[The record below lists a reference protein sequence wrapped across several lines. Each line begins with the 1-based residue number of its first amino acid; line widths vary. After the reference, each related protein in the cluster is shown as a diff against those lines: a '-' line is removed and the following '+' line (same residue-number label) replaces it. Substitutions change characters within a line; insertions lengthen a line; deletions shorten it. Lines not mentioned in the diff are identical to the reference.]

1 MGEGSIKMAI
11 DRVYNLGELQLK
23 VSPFLQ
29 QKGSLLRSLNV
40 EQDSIGAYRK
50 RSGYTTYLGTPD
62 NSQVNS
68 LFSWTKNDGTTLHTY
83 RYSGSVLHYSTQ
95 GTGAWT
101 PCGAGTFTTN
111 SKIGYAVLDD
121 TMIVGDGTA
130 VTRHTSSGTSFTTT
144 SGAPLSS
151 QFVDYQ
157 GRIYSGRGTANAG
170 TDTNL
175 FYSTTGTA
183 SDWTTDSSSIRIP
196 GEGKILSVFKSN
208 DKVVITKSS
217 GLMYKWDGYAL
228 IDNVTDFGP
237 SSPYSVADVEGY
249 KIYLN
254 RRGGFG
260 YGGGR
265 PEILSNP
272 IQRQIY
278 NDLGSGITGA
288 NFNTAP
294 GVINKYDWLCAVG
307 TVTDDLIEQTVDDC
321 ILKYDYQHNDWS
333 NWQFNNFPT
342 AFHSY
347 TDASGNEQLIWGDSG
362 GQCYQ
367 LSGTAVSD
375 NGVAINSEIMGMLHY
390 DSPETDKKFNYIWA
404 FTNPGCRAKIQVA
417 VADTFTKGKMNWI
430 DLKPTKDGVME
441 ARFPSGTRGKLLF
454 WKLYESSTSSRWNL
468 YGFSISFDL
477 VERD

>member
-1 MGEGSIKMAI
+1 MAI
-11 DRVYNLGELQLK
+11 DRCYNLSELQLK

-29 QKGSLLRSLNV
+29 QKGSLLRSINA
-40 EQDSIGAYRK
+40 ERDSIGAYKK

-62 NSQVNS
+62 NNPVNS

-83 RYSGSVLHYSTQ
+83 RYSGSTLYYSTQ

-121 TMIVGDGTA
+121 VMILGDGTA
-130 VTRHTSSGTSFTTT
+130 VTRHTTNGTSFTDTT
-144 SGAPLSS
+144 AAPLSS
-151 QFVDYQ
+151 QFVEYQ

-183 SDWTTDSSSIRIP
+183 TDWTTDSSSIRIP
-196 GEGKILSVFKSN
+196 GEGKILSVFKAN
-208 DKVVITKSS
+208 DKVVITKTS
-217 GLMYKWDGYAL
+217 GLMYKWDGYSL

-237 SSPYSVADVEGY
+237 TSPYSIADVEGY

-254 RRGGFG
+254 RRGVFG

-278 NDLGSGITGA
+278 NDLGSGIPGT

-294 GVINKYDWLCAVG
+294 AGIFKYDYMCAVG
-307 TVTDDLIEQTVDDC
+307 TITDDLTNQTISDC
-321 ILKYDYQHNDWS
+321 ILRYNYQQNEFG
-333 NWQFNNFPT
+333 NWQFANNPT
-342 AFHSY
+342 AMHSY
-347 TDASGNEQLIWGDSG
+347 TDASGNEQFIWGDKN

-367 LSGTAVSD
+367 LAGTALSD
-375 NGVAINSEIMGMLHY
+375 NGNAIESVLMGVLHF
-390 DSPETDKKFNYIWA
+390 DAPANDKKFNHISA
-404 FTNPGCRAKIQVA
+404 FFNPGCSASIQIA
-417 VADTFTKGKMNWI
+417 VADTFTKGKLNWVDI
-430 DLKPTKDGVME
+430 GSTKDGNVE
-441 ARFPSGTRGKLLF
+441 YRFPSGTQGKLLF
-454 WKLYESSTSSRWNL
+454 WKIYESGKSSRWNF
-468 YGFSISFDL
+468 YGFEINYDI
-477 VERD
+477 VEH